1 MEKFKSFD
9 KENLKDLRS
18 LLVQSTEELEKKYG
32 IKFNF
37 GNMRYTANDVKV
49 DLKIFIAKPGD
60 ANTNPWEL
68 EARNYVKTH
77 GWKFGITESVL
88 GLKIN
93 VGTLGKCTVV
103 GCSNRNKKNPI
114 LCSTPRGRYVW
125 VPTSQLRNIA
135 K

>member
-9 KENLKDLRS
+9 KTNCQSLRS
-18 LLVQSTEELEKKYG
+18 LLVQATEELETKYG

-37 GNMRYTANDVKV
+37 GNMRYTPNDVKV
-49 DLKIFIAKPGD
+49 DLKVFIAKPGD

-68 EARNYVKTH
+68 EARNRVKSH

-88 GLKIN
+88 GLKII
-93 VGTLGKCTVV
+93 VGNLGKCTVV
-103 GCSNRNKKNPI
+103 GCSDRVKKNPI

-125 VPTSQLRNIA
+125 VPTSNLRNIA